1 MAQEPPWKRE
11 KRSARKED
19 VWIFF
24 FFFFFECLRARAI
37 TDPWFFNRIER
48 NDDGEI
54 GERQID
60 NIVIE
65 YYFIFGWLL

>member
-24 FFFFFECLRARAI
+24 FFFFECLRARAT
-37 TDPWFFNRIER
+37 TDPWFFDRIER

>member
-1 MAQEPPWKRE
+1 MAQESPWKRE

-19 VWIFF
+19 VWIF

-65 YYFIFGWLL
+65 YYFIFGRLL